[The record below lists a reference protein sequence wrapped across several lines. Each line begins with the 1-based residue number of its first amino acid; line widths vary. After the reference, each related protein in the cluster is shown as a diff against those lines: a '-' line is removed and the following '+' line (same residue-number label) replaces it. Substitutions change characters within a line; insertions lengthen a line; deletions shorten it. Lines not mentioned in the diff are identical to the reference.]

1 MEVVAEDFAEEEE
14 ETRLLE
20 VARVV
25 AGLVDEVE
33 VLLLWL
39 VLELLWLVLELLL
52 LLLEDEAAEEEAATE
67 EEAFDTEPPS
77 GPV

>member
-14 ETRLLE
+14 AGLLE

-25 AGLVDEVE
+25 AGLLDEVE

-52 LLLEDEAAEEEAATE
+52 LLLEDEAVEEEAATE
-67 EEAFDTEPPS
+67 EEELDTEPPS

>member
-14 ETRLLE
+14 EAGLLE

-25 AGLVDEVE
+25 AGLLDEVE

-52 LLLEDEAAEEEAATE
+52 LLLEDEAADEEAATE
-67 EEAFDTEPPS
+67 EEALDTEPPS